1 MQDQDTKGKTG
12 TGNVDIKTTKEN
24 QNKLKRKEKSGNIK
38 EHAVDE
44 LAPQKYKHS
53 DSQPV
58 PSTSN
63 APYEAG
69 LEPET
74 IISSKCKK
82 HHNFSVLQ
90 KYWAGSTCLKGLEQQ
105 LFQRRYRI
113 LELFLRTT
121 HSMLSIETKYGK
133 LEKSRENCQWHP

>member
-1 MQDQDTKGKTG
+1 M
-12 TGNVDIKTTKEN
+12 GNDIKTTKEN

-53 DSQPV
+53 DSQSV

-74 IISSKCKK
+74 IISVKNITIFRCCK
-82 HHNFSVLQ
+82 NIGQVQ
-90 KYWAGSTCLKGLEQQ
+90 CV
-105 LFQRRYRI
+105 
-113 LELFLRTT
+113 
-121 HSMLSIETKYGK
+121 
-133 LEKSRENCQWHP
+133 

>member
-12 TGNVDIKTTKEN
+12 TGNDDIKTTKEN

-74 IISSKCKK
+74 IISSKCKNITIFRCCK
-82 HHNFSVLQ
+82 NIGQVQ
-90 KYWAGSTCLKGLEQQ
+90 CV
-105 LFQRRYRI
+105 
-113 LELFLRTT
+113 
-121 HSMLSIETKYGK
+121 
-133 LEKSRENCQWHP
+133 

>member
-1 MQDQDTKGKTG
+1 MPIKERNSLRDQSTKRKTG

-44 LAPQKYKHS
+44 LAPQKYKRS
-53 DSQPV
+53 GSQPV

-74 IISSKCKK
+74 INSSKCKK
-82 HHNFSVLQ
+82 NNNFSAVAKNIGQ
-90 KYWAGSTCLKGLEQQ
+90 VQCV
-105 LFQRRYRI
+105 
-113 LELFLRTT
+113 
-121 HSMLSIETKYGK
+121 
-133 LEKSRENCQWHP
+133 